1 MVLEVEYIRE
11 LVSKGER
18 TGGMRRGRIDFVGA
32 MMMTG
37 LV

>member
-1 MVLEVEYIRE
+1 MLEVEYIRE

-18 TGGMRRGRIDFVGA
+18 RGEERRGRIVFVGV